1 MALFAIDGD
10 VGCLFSLLTFFL
22 GMQKESKS
30 PSEGETKANSKPK
43 ELVEDQISKQ
53 KHSLC
58 SNGYPIGVGYDE
70 AQKNQSPTNT
80 VDLPRPPQHAPLP
93 FSAAEHCGK

>member
-30 PSEGETKANSKPK
+30 PSEGETKANSKPMNK
-43 ELVEDQISKQ
+43 GI
-53 KHSLC
+53 
-58 SNGYPIGVGYDE
+58 
-70 AQKNQSPTNT
+70 
-80 VDLPRPPQHAPLP
+80 R
-93 FSAAEHCGK
+93 SAVLDTRSGSGMTRY